1 MLNVAAANAATKPAG
16 DAWWWDRRKS
26 PVDVA
31 PLIAV
36 TGALWCLTS
45 SMPEKPTRSANEDD
59 DLMVV

>member
-1 MLNVAAANAATKPAG
+1 MDNAFGTLSDANIAAANAATKPAG

-36 TGALWCLTS
+36 
-45 SMPEKPTRSANEDD
+45 MNR
-59 DLMVV
+59 